1 MQPSTT
7 EPQTLLGVGI
17 FQHLEHTAR
26 RSVAHLC
33 NSRRYGA
40 QHEII
45 RNQDDDTDVYFI
57 VSGEVRAT
65 IFSRNGKEVT
75 FRDIGPGG
83 IFGDL
88 SAIDAKPRCA
98 SVIAL
103 QESVVVRM
111 SSADFQQVLR
121 DQPAVAIEVLQ
132 RLTQMVRDLSDRV
145 VEFSTLGVNNRI
157 HAELLRVAREYSHHD
172 SEVEIVEPPTHAE
185 IANRVST
192 RREAV
197 TREIGRLTD
206 LGLLRKRGRTLVLTN
221 IAKLQ
226 QMLDDVTDRPD

>member
-1 MQPSTT
+1 
-7 EPQTLLGVGI
+7 
-17 FQHLEHTAR
+17 
-26 RSVAHLC
+26 
-33 NSRRYGA
+33 
-40 QHEII
+40 
-45 RNQDDDTDVYFI
+45 
-57 VSGEVRAT
+57 
-65 IFSRNGKEVT
+65 
-75 FRDIGPGG
+75 
-83 IFGDL
+83 
-88 SAIDAKPRCA
+88 
-98 SVIAL
+98 
-103 QESVVVRM
+103 M

-121 DQPAVAIEVLQ
+121 YQPAVAIEVLQ